1 MWIVGAGTPFFSVP
15 NSVKVQMLVQILLIF
30 EILCSKARANNVV
43 IRKYIWNNLVVS
55 LY

>member
-1 MWIVGAGTPFFSVP
+1 MQGLPFFSVP
-15 NSVKVQMLVQILLIF
+15 NSVKVQMLVQILMNF
-30 EILCSKARANNVV
+30 EILCIKAWANNVV